1 MKLVDEAKV
10 LGVILTNDLKWS
22 KNTESLI
29 KRANARM
36 ELLRMLSSFNAPIK
50 DMVII
55 YFIYIRSILEQSCV
69 IRHSTLT
76 EEDQIR
82 LERVQKNA
90 LRNILKKNMKIMKM
104 H

>member
-36 ELLRMLSSFNAPIK
+36 ELLRRLSSFNAPIK
-50 DMVII
+50 DMVIV
-55 YFIYIRSILEQSCV
+55 YFSYIRSILEQSCV
-69 IRHSTLT
+69 IWHSTLT
-76 EEDQIR
+76 EEDRIS
-82 LERVQKNA
+82 LERVF
-90 LRNILKKNMKIMKM
+90 KKWFEKHTERKI
-104 H
+104 